1 MLKFSFKYQN
11 LLKVK
16 EKYEDAIKGKMNKA
30 QSKLQDEKKRL
41 KELESQKD
49 DCEKHISLIV
59 QNGTNIRDLKTYDS
73 FLIGLKRK
81 INEQIQVIEKCKHEV
96 NKYKQ
101 ELMKAAMEKKTFEKL
116 KEKEKEKFYYM
127 EKKEEEN
134 FVDQLVTF
142 QNFKSN

>member
-1 MLKFSFKYQN
+1 MLKFSFKYEN

-16 EKYEDAIKGKMNKA
+16 EKHEDVIKGKMHKA
-30 QSKLQDEKKRL
+30 QSKLQDEKNKL
-41 KELESQKD
+41 KELQNQKN
-49 DCEKHISLIV
+49 DCEKHISLKM
-59 QNGTNIRDLKTYDS
+59 QNGINIKDLKVYDS

-81 INEQIQVIEKCKHEV
+81 MDEQRQVIEQCKIEV

-116 KEKEKEKFYYM
+116 KEKEKEKFYYI

-142 QNFKSN
+142 QNFKSK